1 MFKYSKDGVSVLTIL
16 DTRRAK
22 INGLFPVKVQV
33 VFRRKQKYYST
44 GKELS
49 KEDWD
54 RLLKAKSQ
62 LLMEVRT
69 DIESSFSIIK
79 QQVSELIQKGEF
91 SFEILSIRLG
101 RHTKE
106 INLRTA
112 FELKM
117 KELED
122 NEQASTYL
130 NYRSALK
137 SLECFGGTNIPL
149 DRITVEWLKHC
160 ERFWISNGK
169 SYSSVSIYFRTL
181 KCILNRAVR
190 DGIKHR
196 NIRDFLLAEEWN

>member
-101 RHTKE
+101 RRK
-106 INLRTA
+106 
-112 FELKM
+112 
-117 KELED
+117 
-122 NEQASTYL
+122 
-130 NYRSALK
+130 K
-137 SLECFGGTNIPL
+137 SICVQL
-149 DRITVEWLKHC
+149 
-160 ERFWISNGK
+160 SN
-169 SYSSVSIYFRTL
+169 
-181 KCILNRAVR
+181 
-190 DGIKHR
+190 
-196 NIRDFLLAEEWN
+196 

>member
-69 DIESSFSIIK
+69 DIEYQTWKAYERNQSAYSFRIK
-79 QQVSELIQKGEF
+79 DEG
-91 SFEILSIRLG
+91 IRG
-101 RHTKE
+101 
-106 INLRTA
+106 
-112 FELKM
+112 
-117 KELED
+117 
-122 NEQASTYL
+122 
-130 NYRSALK
+130 
-137 SLECFGGTNIPL
+137 
-149 DRITVEWLKHC
+149 
-160 ERFWISNGK
+160 
-169 SYSSVSIYFRTL
+169 
-181 KCILNRAVR
+181 
-190 DGIKHR
+190 
-196 NIRDFLLAEEWN
+196 

>member
-1 MFKYSKDGVSVLTIL
+1 MTIL

-91 SFEILSIRLG
+91 RILPPSMSELHRRLEGRGTESPEQIAMRQKIAVREI
-101 RHTKE
+101 
-106 INLRTA
+106 
-112 FELKM
+112 
-117 KELED
+117 
-122 NEQASTYL
+122 
-130 NYRSALK
+130 ALK
-137 SLECFGGTNIPL
+137 NHYRYNVINDDVAACAA
-149 DRITVEWLKHC
+149 RIAGIIEAERYNTARYTVEIP
-160 ERFWISNGK
+160 E
-169 SYSSVSIYFRTL
+169 
-181 KCILNRAVR
+181 
-190 DGIKHR
+190 
-196 NIRDFLLAEEWN
+196 